1 MAISLFKLVSALALG
16 VAAVQGAATPK
27 NDGISLRAVEASTPT
42 RRSTPPTR
50 VQAADPES
58 TVGET
63 VYLTSEIPLNDVM
76 NEGDI
81 YEITWEKNS
90 RNDGFVLS
98 VLSFII
104 DDDSV
109 PSETTVLNSN
119 EPFQA
124 LSYNWTVKAQEGR
137 GTLDY
142 VYRFAVQYDFND
154 GFPFQQEFTRTF
166 QINTNVTTNSTKL
179 IH

>member
-1 MAISLFKLVSALALG
+1 MTISIFKLVSALALG
-16 VAAVQGAATPK
+16 VAAVQGAVTPK
-27 NDGISLRAVEASTPT
+27 NDGNVLRAVEAATPT
-42 RRSTPPTR
+42 RRSAPPTR

-58 TVGET
+58 TVGES
-63 VYLTSEIPLNDVM
+63 VYLTSDIPLDYVI
-76 NEGDI
+76 NEGDV
-81 YEITWEKNS
+81 YELTWEKNY

-98 VLSFII
+98 LISFII

-124 LSYNWTVKAQEGR
+124 LSYNWTAKAQEGR

-142 VYRFAVQYDFND
+142 VYRFAIEYDFNN
-154 GFPFQQEFTRTF
+154 GYPFQAEFTRVF
-166 QINTNVTTNSTKL
+166 QINTNVTTNSTKF
-179 IH
+179 